1 MNRFIPK
8 KATAAAIAL
17 AMGLSGTAFA
27 QETSS
32 AIRGTLT
39 DTNGQPIS
47 SAQVTIIHQ
56 PSGRVTKLSSND
68 LGTFVANGLRVGGP
82 YRVIIDTER
91 NEDRTLDNVFL
102 NLGEAY
108 RLRLELGEE
117 IPTSDIETIS
127 VTGSVP
133 LFTSSGSSSSFGE
146 EDISRAP
153 AFNRDLKDI
162 VRNNP
167 MATVDAD
174 GQLSVGGANPRFNS
188 ITVDGI
194 GQNDDFGLN
203 YGGYPTQRS
212 PISLDAVEQISID
225 STPFTAKVGGFSGG
239 HVNAVTKSGTN
250 ELHGSLFYEF
260 MNDSLAGDAEASR
273 FEESDAFDIGKE
285 STFGATLGGA
295 IVQDELFYF
304 VSYEEFKKDTPL
316 PFGIGNSGSN
326 ASQVSQEDYETFS
339 RILKDTYG
347 LEDDWN
353 TSPEESDKKLLVK
366 LDWNINDAHRAD
378 FTYQYQDN
386 KEDRNYSDS
395 DDDLQLASN
404 MYEYATETSNFAAHL
419 YSDWSDDFSTEISLS
434 YKDVTANSHTN
445 SDFGEVEV
453 RLGRGAG
460 NIIFGTDSNRHAN
473 VAENENF
480 KFNFDANYL
489 YGDHDIKFGYQLER
503 LRLYNLFVADSKGTW
518 TFEDDNGM
526 TWAENFANREA
537 SDFSYSNAYTNNPND
552 AAYDLVRF
560 THALYV
566 EDNFALTDD
575 LDVTLG
581 LRYERLNSDDKPNA
595 NAGFRDT
602 YGYSNT
608 ENLDGLDIFLPRVG
622 FQYYVNEDLTVR
634 GGVGRYGGGQPNV
647 WVANSYTNDG
657 ITKVDAPY
665 SATSQALSGVDFTR
679 VPQSVQD
686 SLVKGAGSTNYVD
699 PNFEMPSDWRAQL
712 AMDYTLDIPY
722 LGEGYAFS
730 AEATYVKKEDA
741 AFWVDTSRKESG
753 RTTSDGER
761 VIYES
766 IYEGD
771 LADNYDI
778 MLTNAD
784 KSGRSLILSTTLA
797 KNWDNGV
804 RMRASYTNQNITEAN
819 PGTSSRAI
827 SNYQYNVTLN
837 RNEPMVDTAYYE
849 IEHRFVLNLGY
860 THQFIDGY
868 NTNIDLFFERR
879 SGRPFTWVLGAH
891 NDGDLGDQRALNRS
905 DVYVPYIPTGA
916 DDPNIDWSRS
926 LSWEDTV
933 NEDGEV
939 EPGMK
944 TIIEQAGLSG
954 SAGGYVAKNN
964 ATQPWVTTL
973 DLNITQ
979 EIPGFVE
986 DHKGIFYVTV
996 ANLAN
1001 LLNDDWGQVY
1011 QMQFPQQI
1019 LFDYD
1024 VNAETGQYQYSEPYG
1039 GFDTRNYDEFKPEQ
1053 STWRLKMGL
1062 RYKF

>member
-8 KATAAAIAL
+8 KATATAIAL

-91 NEDRTLDNVFL
+91 NEDRTLENVFL

-108 RLRLELGEE
+108 RLRLELGDE

-133 LFTSSGSSSSFGE
+133 LFTSSGGSSSFGE
-146 EDISRAP
+146 EDISRTP
-153 AFNRDLKDI
+153 TFNRDLKDV

-167 MATVDAD
+167 LATVDAN

-203 YGGYPTQRS
+203 SGGYPTGRS

-225 STPFTAKVGGFSGG
+225 TTPFTAKVGGFSGG

-250 ELHGSLFYEF
+250 ETHGSLFYEF
-260 MNDSLAGDAEASR
+260 MNDSLAGDAEAKR
-273 FEESDAFDIGKE
+273 FEESDAFKIGKE
-285 STFGATLGGA
+285 STFGASLGGA
-295 IVQDELFYF
+295 IKQDELFYF
-304 VSYEEFKKDTPL
+304 VSYEEFNKDTPL
-316 PFGIGNSGSN
+316 PFGIGNAGANPSRVTQ
-326 ASQVSQEDYETFS
+326 ADYELFS
-339 RILKDTYG
+339 KILKEKYG
-347 LEDDWN
+347 LSDDWN

-386 KEDRNYSDS
+386 KEDRNFSDS
-395 DDDLQLASN
+395 SRTLKLNSA
-404 MYEYATETSNFAAHL
+404 MYEYATETSNYAAHL
-419 YSDWSDDFSTEISLS
+419 YSDWNDDFSTEISVS

-445 SDFGEVEV
+445 SDIAEVNV
-453 RLGRGAG
+453 RTDSGGT
-460 NIIFGTDSNRHAN
+460 ITFGTDSNRHAN
-473 VAENENF
+473 VAENENL

-503 LRLYNLFVADSKGTW
+503 LRLYNLYVADSKGTW
-518 TFEDDNGM
+518 NFESDRNGPS
-526 TWAENFANREA
+526 WSENFANGKA
-537 SDFSYSNAYTNNPND
+537 DSFTYSNAYTNNAND
-552 AAYDLVRF
+552 AAYDMVRF

-575 LDVTLG
+575 LDVTFG
-581 LRYERLNSDDKPNA
+581 LRYERMTSDDKPNA
-595 NAGFRDT
+595 NAAFQKT

-608 ENLDGLDIFLPRVG
+608 ENLDGLDIVLPRVG

-634 GGVGRYGGGQPNV
+634 GGVGRYSGGQPNV
-647 WVANSYTNDG
+647 WVANSFTNDG
-657 ITKVDAPY
+657 ITLVDAPY
-665 SATSQALSGVDFTR
+665 SATSKVTGQADFTK

-686 SLVKGAGSTNYVD
+686 SLVKGAGATNYVD

-712 AMDYTLDIPY
+712 GMDYTLDIPY
-722 LGEGYAFS
+722 LGDGFAFS

-741 AFWVDTSRKESG
+741 AFWIDTSRKDGGKRTADGG
-753 RTTSDGER
+753 RI
-761 VIYES
+761 IYES

-771 LADNYDI
+771 LVDNYDL

-797 KNWDNGV
+797 KNFDNGV
-804 RMRASYTNQNITEAN
+804 RMRASYTNQDITEAN
-819 PGTSSRAI
+819 PGTSSTAG

-837 RNEPMVDTAYYE
+837 RNEELVDTAYFE

-860 THQFIDGY
+860 THQFVDGY
-868 NTNIDLFFERR
+868 DTNIDLFFERR

-891 NDGDLGDQRALNRS
+891 NDGDLGDQRKFNRS

-933 NEDGEV
+933 KDGEV
-939 EPGMK
+939 QPGMK

-954 SAGGYVAKNN
+954 YAGGYVNKNDS
-964 ATQPWVTTL
+964 TQPWVTTL

-979 EIPGFVE
+979 EIPGFAE

-1011 QMQFPQQI
+1011 QMRFPQQI

-1024 VNAETGQYQYSEPYG
+1024 VNDAGQYRLTKPYG